1 MRAQVKDERLRVSFF
16 GAVTSLCK
24 VPTKGRNWWHQFL
37 CLSDPS
43 LVAGEPGH
51 EAPPAEFKMHV
62 FLPQVNT
69 RNPTRNYSRIP
80 LYHPRHTSSS
90 RLYWPFSAG
99 TDFFYII
106 KPPDISPSP
115 PVISATLRGAR
126 GNIGALRAA
135 QIALIARC
143 GCLRDTFAGSHS
155 HTCLQTQVIVFHSC
169 KMAPTKRTSL
179 TWKEKV
185 V

>member
-1 MRAQVKDERLRVSFF
+1 MKDERLRVSFF

-99 TDFFYII
+99 TEFSII
-106 KPPDISPSP
+106 KPLDISASPS
-115 PVISATLRGAR
+115 VISATLRVAR
-126 GNIGALRAA
+126 GNCLPPVSFGSHRTPEFDIGSIFPIPQRRFAPFHANPPVPLVSPPPLFAA
-135 QIALIARC
+135 QPHRNICA
-143 GCLRDTFAGSHS
+143 
-155 HTCLQTQVIVFHSC
+155 
-169 KMAPTKRTSL
+169 
-179 TWKEKV
+179 
-185 V
+185 